1 MDWQKEA
8 LVALRNA
15 IEEIETDG
23 DWKAV
28 ILDAYHKNRWFE
40 EAQVLQ
46 SIHQWRVSLSDEN
59 INNWLLQYDLP
70 MKPHLRHLGV
80 IMAGNIPLVGMH
92 DIVVGVIA
100 GYHVLAK
107 PSSVDTVLPCFWIQK
122 AAKYCDTW
130 KKQVSIVEQLKN
142 LDVAIATGSNNS
154 ARYFS
159 RYFQHIP
166 HIIRNNRNS
175 VAVLSGKE
183 SDADFLALGSDVFD
197 YFGLG
202 CRNVTHFLVPQGYDF
217 TPLFQF
223 WDRHFYA
230 VINHNKYANNYEY
243 HRAILLMNLDL
254 HIDTGYLIA
263 KENTLLY
270 APVGMLNYSFYTDI
284 SDAQSIIYKWGD
296 QVQCVVGSFAELG
309 SIPFGTSQQ
318 TKLHDYADGVD
329 TLSWLL
335 QINH

>member
-23 DWKAV
+23 DWNGA

-59 INNWLLQYDLP
+59 INTWLLQYNLQRN
-70 MKPHLRHLGV
+70 PHNKHLGV

-92 DIVVGVIA
+92 DIIVGVIA

-107 PSSVDTVLPCFWIQK
+107 PSSDDAVLPKYWIQK

-130 KKQVSIVEQLKN
+130 EKQVSFVEQLQN

-175 VAVLSGKE
+175 VAVLSGQE
-183 SDADFLALGSDVFD
+183 SDAEFLALGRDVFD

-202 CRNVTHFLVPQGYDF
+202 CRNVTHFLVPHGYDF
-217 TPLFQF
+217 TPLFQC
-223 WDRHFYA
+223 WDIHFHS

-263 KENTLLY
+263 KENSRLY
-270 APVGMLNYSFYTDI
+270 APVGMLNYSFYKDI
-284 SDAQSIIYKWGD
+284 SDAQATINKWVD
-296 QVQCVVGSFAELG
+296 QIQCIVSSFTELE
-309 SIPFGTSQQ
+309 SIPFGTTQQ
-318 TKLHDYADGVD
+318 TNLNDYADGVD

-335 QINH
+335 QMDH